1 MVTSLASF
9 TGQYASELL
18 DHGRILFE
26 GGHIAASSTQE
37 KTYNMTVMDG
47 AKKQQV
53 MVRLELPM
61 VTDIFC
67 TCGPKICPHV
77 IAAFFQLQQ
86 DLNIQPEAFDPA
98 LLTSA
103 AAPDPNK
110 KPKVI
115 QKVEKAIERKT
126 NPKIA
131 PTKYEQNTQ
140 GKFSSTRLEAKA
152 VSNLSGSDFNPIFN
166 GADDLLEEAWAE
178 YEELNFEPVFA
189 IAKAVLTG
197 ILRLGYLG
205 GNGQMC
211 CDEAAELIKE
221 LYNSEDVPLDLKERI
236 FTWALKASQKE
247 LYEYYDT
254 DLVAA
259 VGTQPQT
266 AEHARLVLQFIQDKS
281 ATDMLSRAETD
292 IVFRL
297 LTDSGKHKEAKEWK
311 YRYAIH
317 YRIELIRAALE
328 RKDYAEAKALATAG
342 IPGRDQEAC
351 TQFLYEIAVAQN
363 DPVAL
368 RNYHTEQLV
377 KTGDLSHYEQIRHY
391 STDAEW
397 PEVQRALIGVL
408 SQKNCT
414 VPLHHILKQEKM
426 AERLLAHVTDHRQF
440 ELMIDAAPILEG
452 PYQQEL
458 LALFRRKLE
467 YEAPL
472 SLQRDRAKLYA
483 EKLKAIRK
491 VKGGKAMVSQ
501 FLTELFEAHP
511 GWKVL
516 RFEVEKYM

>member
-9 TGQYASELL
+9 TGQYDSVLL
-18 DHGRILFE
+18 EQGRLLFE
-26 GGHIAASSTQE
+26 NGHISTSSPKD
-37 KTYNMTVMDG
+37 KTYNMTVVDG
-47 AKKQQV
+47 AKNRQV
-53 MVRLELPM
+53 MIRLELPM

-67 TCGPKICPHV
+67 TCGPKICPHL

-86 DLNIQPEAFDPA
+86 DLNVQPEAFDPA

-110 KPKVI
+110 KPKVN
-115 QKVEKAIERKT
+115 QKVEKAIARKT
-126 NPKIA
+126 KPKIA
-131 PTKYEQNTQ
+131 PTKYEQTAQ
-140 GKFSSTRLEAKA
+140 GKFSATRLEAKA
-152 VSNLSGSDFNPIFN
+152 VSNLTGRDLHPIFN

-178 YEELNFEPVFA
+178 YEEQNFEPVFA

-197 ILRLGYLG
+197 ILRF
-205 GNGQMC
+205 GNLSHSGQAC

-221 LYNSEDVPLDLKERI
+221 LYNSEDVPLNLKEKI
-236 FTWALKASQKE
+236 FTWALQASEKE

-281 ATDMLSRAETD
+281 AIDMLSKTETD
-292 IVFRL
+292 IVVRL
-297 LTDSGKHKEAKEWK
+297 LTESGKHKEAKEWK

-317 YRIELIRAALE
+317 YRVELITAALE

-342 IPGRDQEAC
+342 IPGRDQQAC
-351 TQFLYEIAVAQN
+351 TQFLYEIAIAQN

-368 RNYHTEQLV
+368 CNYHTEQLV
-377 KTGDLSHYEQIRHY
+377 KTEDLHHYERVRHY
-391 STDAEW
+391 VTDAEW
-397 PEVQRALIGVL
+397 PEVQRALIEVL
-408 SQKNCT
+408 SQKKCT
-414 VPLHHILKQEKM
+414 VPLHQILKQEKM

-458 LALFRRKLE
+458 LALLHRELE

-483 EKLKAIRK
+483 DKIKAIRK